1 MEFSLDPNDLNQEAW
16 MCAVVVLEV
25 LLVGKS
31 LWLVVQKRK
40 SLRDFACRCR
50 CFTSWWSHDQS
61 KFSLEEQRVINSRVR
76 QARLVLAVS
85 VNNYFLVL
93 WLLVCLLAQISIF
106 RGVSRFMSAQFT
118 WHNVISLAFF
128 CASFLVPSLLRP
140 STLDVW
146 YVGVMLIITSV
157 LAPTIT
163 TPAQSLLVVIVSFA
177 LVRIPAVLGCTRPWL
192 VFCCEM
198 GLYVVSRIRTT
209 VDGDN
214 TFESDVEV
222 GAAQT
227 TLWGWLL
234 VSVAA
239 VAVQRSLQNREA
251 QGLLISNTTTELSA
265 ATSLLELTCDAV
277 VELDSDLQLTSPGA
291 DIASLL
297 LKDSSVSL
305 QGKCFTD
312 FVATSDEAERAEQ
325 LLRGSDKGVH
335 TGAFHTR
342 LVDSCSSKFRTEVFH
357 VSYSRLGGQ
366 TRHLLGL
373 RDFTDQ
379 ASLAGRRAV
388 DSTVGRGAFEL
399 EPHEGQGNGKDLQ
412 SLQSRSGAEETRH
425 LVYVQIDMDSLQVVT
440 ASVRTPFFAGKPL
453 DEIFGEAEM
462 DFFQQVWQQVQVL
475 DRHKELATKELTVTS
490 LYLRWKSQEVCVS
503 GRIEVT
509 KQSDGRLG
517 FLFCFEEPH
526 AERSIASTPRSQTRS
541 RSSSRSSRRKR
552 SSSRAS
558 SGHGRRAG
566 HGFHATLELQRD
578 APTETLHARASL

>member
-1 MEFSLDPNDLNQEAW
+1 

-31 LWLVVQKRK
+31 LWLLVQKRK

-50 CFTSWWSHDQS
+50 YFVSWWSHDQS

-76 QARLVLAVS
+76 QARAVLAAS
-85 VNNYFLVL
+85 VNNYFIVL
-93 WLLVCLLAQISIF
+93 WLLVCVLAQVSIF

-128 CASFLVPSLLRP
+128 SASFFVPSLLRP
-140 STLDVW
+140 STIDVW
-146 YVGVMLIITSV
+146 YVCVMIIVTSL

-163 TPAQSLLVVIVSFA
+163 SPAQSVLVVVVSSA
-177 LVRIPAVLGCTRPWL
+177 LVRIPALLGCTRPWL
-192 VFCCEM
+192 VLSCEI
-198 GLYVVSRIRTT
+198 GLAVVSRMRAT
-209 VDGDN
+209 DDADN
-214 TFESDVEV
+214 SFESNVDV

-227 TLWGWLL
+227 TLWSLL
-234 VSVAA
+234 FVSAA
-239 VAVQRSLQNREA
+239 ALAVQRSLQNREA
-251 QGLLISNTTTELSA
+251 QALLISNATTELSA

-277 VELDSDLQLTSPGA
+277 VELDGDLQLTAPGA
-291 DIASLL
+291 DIASML
-297 LKDSSVSL
+297 LKDPSSSL
-305 QGKCFTD
+305 QGKCFTE

-325 LLRGSDKGVH
+325 LLRGSDKGVY

-357 VSYSRLGGQ
+357 VSYSRLAGQ

-388 DSTVGRGAFEL
+388 DSTVARGALEL
-399 EPHEGQGNGKDLQ
+399 EPHQGQGHGFDLH
-412 SLQSRSGAEETRH
+412 SLQSRFEAQVNRLEDTRH
-425 LVYVQIDMDSLQVVT
+425 LVFVQIDMDSLQVVT
-440 ASVRTPFFAGKPL
+440 ASVRTPFFVGKPL

-462 DFFQQVWQQVQVL
+462 NFFQQVWQQVHVL
-475 DRHKELATKELTVTS
+475 DQRNELATKELTVTS
-490 LYLRWKSQEVCVS
+490 LYLLWKSQEEVCVS

-517 FLFCFEEPH
+517 FLFCFEEPDV
-526 AERSIASTPRSQTRS
+526 ERSAASTPRSQTRS

-558 SGHGRRAG
+558 SGHRRRAS
-566 HGFHATLELQRD
+566 HVLHATLAL
-578 APTETLHARASL
+578 

>member
-1 MEFSLDPNDLNQEAW
+1 MEFANDPYDLNNEAW
-16 MCAVVVLEV
+16 MSAMVVLEV
-25 LLVGKS
+25 LLVGKT

-40 SLRDFACRCR
+40 SLTDFVCRCR
-50 CFTSWWSHDQS
+50 HFVSWWSHDQS
-61 KFSLEEQRVINSRVR
+61 KFSHEEQRVINSRVR
-76 QARLVLAVS
+76 QARAVLAVS

-93 WLLVCLLAQISIF
+93 WLLVCVLAQVNIF

-128 CASFLVPSLLRP
+128 SAGFLVPSLLRP

-146 YVGVMLIITSV
+146 YVCVMIIVTSL
-157 LAPTIT
+157 LAPGVTS
-163 TPAQSLLVVIVSFA
+163 PAQSVLLMVVSFA

-192 VFCCEM
+192 VLCCEL

-209 VDGDN
+209 DDGDHS
-214 TFESDVEV
+214 FESDVDV

-227 TLWGWLL
+227 TLWSWLL
-234 VSVAA
+234 VSAA
-239 VAVQRSLQNREA
+239 ALAVQRALQSREA

-277 VELDSDLQLTSPGA
+277 VELDGDLQLTAPGA
-291 DIASLL
+291 DIASML
-297 LKDSSVSL
+297 LKDPSVSL
-305 QGKCFTD
+305 QGKCFTE

-335 TGAFHTR
+335 TDAFHTR

-388 DSTVGRGAFEL
+388 DSTVARGAFE
-399 EPHEGQGNGKDLQ
+399 EGQGNGNDLQ
-412 SLQSRSGAEETRH
+412 SLQSRSGAEVNRLEETRH
-425 LVYVQIDMDSLQVVT
+425 LVFMQIDMDSLQVVT
-440 ASVRTPFFAGKPL
+440 ASVRTPFFAGKHL

-462 DFFQQVWQQVQVL
+462 NFFQQVWQQVQVL
-475 DRHKELATKELTVTS
+475 DRREELSTKELTVTS
-490 LYLRWKSQEVCVS
+490 LYLRWKSKEACVS

-517 FLFCFEEPH
+517 FLFCFEEPD
-526 AERSIASTPRSQTRS
+526 AERSAASRPRSRS
-541 RSSSRSSRRKR
+541 RSSSRSSRRKH
-552 SSSRAS
+552 SSRRAS
-558 SGHGRRAG
+558 SGDGRRSSHSG
-566 HGFHATLELQRD
+566 HDFTQVLQ
-578 APTETLHARASL
+578 ASLAL